1 MPEAVLAVDLGGTQ
15 MRAALVGPTGTVE
28 VRRSRPTPQD
38 EECPDALV
46 TLAGDLLDR
55 EIADRAVIGVPGRVD
70 YREGR
75 LEHAPN
81 LPPRWPGALHADA
94 LSDRLGVPVSIAN
107 DADAAAVGEACFGVG
122 RGHEDVVYVTFS
134 TGVGAGV
141 VLGGRLVAGR
151 RSGAELGHT
160 VLDLSS
166 LRAGGPATV
175 EELASG
181 TALERLA
188 SDRGLPPDGAELVEQ
203 VRAGDDAASSVWEI
217 VVEAVATAVVN
228 LAHLYSPSVIV
239 LGGGL
244 GRNGDLLLGPVR
256 RQLAE
261 LGPSQPTEPVAI
273 EVAALGDDAGLV
285 GAAGWT
291 AATRKDDA

>member
-1 MPEAVLAVDLGGTQ
+1 MPETVLAVDLGGTR

-38 EECPDALV
+38 EECPDALLI
-46 TLAGDLLDR
+46 LAGDLIDR
-55 EIADRAVIGVPGRVD
+55 EVAGRAVIGVPGRVD

-81 LPPRWPGALHADA
+81 LPPRWPDALHADA
-94 LSDRLGVPVSIAN
+94 LGRRLGVPVTIAN
-107 DADAAAVGEACFGVG
+107 DADVAAVGEAAFGAG
-122 RGHEDVVYVTFS
+122 RGHDDVVYVTFS

-151 RSGAELGHT
+151 RSGAELGHM
-160 VLDLSS
+160 VLDLSA
-166 LRAGGPATV
+166 LQAGSPATV

-181 TALERLA
+181 TALERVG
-188 SDRGLPPDGAELVEQ
+188 SDRGLPPDGAGIVEQ
-203 VRAGDDAASSVWEI
+203 VRAGDAAARSAWE
-217 VVEAVATAVVN
+217 VVVAAVATAVVN
-228 LAHLYSPSVIV
+228 LAHLYSPDVIV

-244 GRNGDLLLGPVR
+244 GRNDDLLLGPVR
-256 RQLAE
+256 RQLVG

-285 GAAGWT
+285 GAAGW
-291 AATRKDDA
+291 ADATRSAA